1 VRRPDDQT
9 LWRLAIVL
17 MLLLLTLQFC
27 QARAGWTG
35 ATPSE
40 GRR

>member
-17 MLLLLTLQFC
+17 MLVLLTLQFC
-27 QARAGWTG
+27 QAQSGLDWRDAF
-35 ATPSE
+35 
-40 GRR
+40 